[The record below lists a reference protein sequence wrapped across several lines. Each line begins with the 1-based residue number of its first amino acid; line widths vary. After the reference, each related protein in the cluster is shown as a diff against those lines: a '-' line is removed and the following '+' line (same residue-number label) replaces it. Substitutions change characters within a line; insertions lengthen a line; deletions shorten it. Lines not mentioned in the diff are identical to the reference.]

1 MLYARKINTTAWF
14 LGSSLDSDA
23 VSELRTSNHELSV
36 WTIDESKQDIDDIA
50 LALALTLDKIDEMYI
65 VFLNVNDITN
75 KYKWEIQ
82 TSPQPGKTQ
91 YVAMQNRHINFVV
104 PTFWE
109 QGYLTEYIQELVNDK
124 NNTDGNLNYVYY
136 DVPTLKELLYEAVKT
151 GKITKADL
159 NNVGRWKKSLSQE
172 EAVRGIL

>member
-14 LGSSLDSDA
+14 NGSTLDSDA

-36 WTIDESKQDIDDIA
+36 WTIDEDKQDIDDIA

-65 VFLNVNDITN
+65 VFLNINDISD

-82 TSPQPGKTQ
+82 TSDQPGKTQ
-91 YVAMQNRHINFVV
+91 YIAMQNRHINFVV

-109 QGYLTEYIQELVNDK
+109 QGYLTEYIQELVKDE
-124 NNTDGNLNYVYY
+124 NNTTENMNYVYY
-136 DVPTLKELLYEAVKT
+136 DVQTLKELLYEAVKV
-151 GKITKADL
+151 GKIAKADL
-159 NNVGRWKKSLSQE
+159 NNVGRWKTSLSQE
-172 EAVRGIL
+172 EKIRGIL